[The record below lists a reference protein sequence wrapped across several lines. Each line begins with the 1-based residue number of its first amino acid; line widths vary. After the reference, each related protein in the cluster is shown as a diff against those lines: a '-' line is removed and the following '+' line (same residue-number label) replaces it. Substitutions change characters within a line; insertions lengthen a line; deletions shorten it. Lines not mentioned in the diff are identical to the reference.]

1 MSALQRLVC
10 PEPLLVRNWNEPLS
24 VVYVPASGVT
34 VLVTREAGE
43 LLSRVAGCGNANG
56 VALPASPET
65 QALIDAGLLAAAR

>member
-34 VLVTREAGE
+34 VLVTREAGD
-43 LLSRVAGCGNANG
+43 LLSRVAASQDADG
-56 VALPASPET
+56 VALQPSAET
-65 QALIDAGLLAAAR
+65 QALIDAGLLAPAR